1 MRDMDIGSMAFRM
14 EVKKELG
21 RRIICDCSDGFIPVP

>member
-14 EVKKELG
+14 KVKKEFW
-21 RRIICDCSDGFIPVP
+21 RRIICDLSDGFIPVP